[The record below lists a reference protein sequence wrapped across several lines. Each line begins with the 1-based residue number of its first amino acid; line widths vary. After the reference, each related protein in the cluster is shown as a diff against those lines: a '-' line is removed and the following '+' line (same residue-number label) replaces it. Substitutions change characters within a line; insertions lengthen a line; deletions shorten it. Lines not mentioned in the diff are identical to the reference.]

1 MLNGVRN
8 FDIKLSKKLTKMKSN
23 KQSMHMTASDID
35 SINDVIKITNTY
47 KKGETKFQRG
57 TGFNN

>member
-1 MLNGVRN
+1 
-8 FDIKLSKKLTKMKSN
+8 MKSN